1 MNKLIRKIVSF
12 LLVILLLSTSGCW
25 NKREIQT
32 LTINSALGF
41 DRITIGGQSKILL
54 SVLTVKPS
62 RAAGGAGGIG
72 AEGGG
77 QTQAAPTGQ
86 VISITGETIQDA
98 VRNWGQRSSRQLFMG
113 HTVLF
118 VIGESFA
125 RQGIGE
131 VIDFGT
137 RNRDIPERAM
147 VVVCEG
153 TAQDC
158 LQAQSEFE
166 PLLATEVYNILG
178 LDKYYTS
185 KTKGAN
191 LFQVMYDLVTP
202 GKETSMAYLKTFTPP
217 EKGSAVRQV
226 PATDGETGGSNQPQQ
241 KVFTLTGAAAF
252 RGEKLAGR
260 LNEEETQGLLFIKD
274 EAYGG
279 IIPIAYDSTRKNIS
293 FLFRDVKTKL
303 TPVIKKEGI
312 TFQIKIKGTG
322 EVIGTTPQTI
332 DITKKSN
339 VNKMEGLINQEV
351 EQRCRNSVAKAQ
363 AMRVDLFGF
372 GDRIHRTYPQV
383 WKEIEN
389 HWDDIFPHIDVDIKA
404 EFSVEH
410 SGLTDKSLEIN

>member
-1 MNKLIRKIVSF
+1 AIRQI
-12 LLVILLLSTSGCW
+12 
-25 NKREIQT
+25 
-32 LTINSALGF
+32 
-41 DRITIGGQSKILL
+41 
-54 SVLTVKPS
+54 
-62 RAAGGAGGIG
+62 
-72 AEGGG
+72 
-77 QTQAAPTGQ
+77 
-86 VISITGETIQDA
+86 
-98 VRNWGQRSSRQLFMG
+98 
-113 HTVLF
+113 
-118 VIGESFA
+118 
-125 RQGIGE
+125 
-131 VIDFGT
+131 
-137 RNRDIPERAM
+137 
-147 VVVCEG
+147 
-153 TAQDC
+153 
-158 LQAQSEFE
+158 
-166 PLLATEVYNILG
+166 
-178 LDKYYTS
+178 
-185 KTKGAN
+185 
-191 LFQVMYDLVTP
+191 
-202 GKETSMAYLKTFTPP
+202 
-217 EKGSAVRQV
+217 
-226 PATDGETGGSNQPQQ
+226 PATDGENGGGDQPQQ

-351 EQRCRNSVAKAQ
+351 ERRCRNSVAKAQ

-389 HWDDIFPHIDVDIKA
+389 QWDDIFPHIDVDIKA